1 MKAVVNAPICPLM
14 TQPRHDCELADEAL
28 FGMVVEVLEQTTPG
42 YWRIRTPYRY
52 EGYAPVGC
60 LAIGDQ
66 TAEDWAALPKR
77 VVLHKNTVDVMHQP
91 KVQSWPIVT
100 LPVGAVVAVTE
111 PPETDPETGKP
122 SGWQCVS
129 LTDGLEGYVR
139 ASWLDTY
146 YDKPIDLPEKELRRR
161 LVDTALLY
169 RRTHYRW
176 GGKSP
181 LGIDCSGLVSM
192 AYLLNGITI
201 YRDAHIK
208 PDFDLV
214 EIPRE
219 DMDVGD
225 LLFSLATW
233 PCIWGRGSTSTPQAR
248 QGATASTLTPWTPTT
263 PSTARTWRRASPRW
277 GATRDFIEDD
287 KTHGSQLTAVR
298 FMYLVRKAPAA

>member
-1 MKAVVNAPICPLM
+1 M
-14 TQPRHDCELADEAL
+14 
-28 FGMVVEVLEQTTPG
+28 
-42 YWRIRTPYRY
+42 
-52 EGYAPVGC
+52 
-60 LAIGDQ
+60 
-66 TAEDWAALPKR
+66 
-77 VVLHKNTVDVMHQP
+77 
-91 KVQSWPIVT
+91 T

-214 EIPRE
+214 EISKE

-225 LLFSLATW
+225 LLFFPGHVAMYMGEGKYLHSTGKAGSDGFDINSLDPNAPLYRKDLAESITQV
-233 PCIWGRGSTSTPQAR
+233 GSYKGFHRG
-248 QGATASTLTPWTPTT
+248 
-263 PSTARTWRRASPRW
+263 
-277 GATRDFIEDD
+277 
-287 KTHGSQLTAVR
+287 
-298 FMYLVRKAPAA
+298 

>member
-42 YWRIRTPYRY
+42 YWRIRTQYRY

-77 VVLHKNTVDVMHQP
+77 VVLHKNTVDVMHKP

-225 LLFSLATW
+225 LLFFPGHVAMYMGEGKYLHSTGKAGSDGFDINSLD
-233 PCIWGRGSTSTPQAR
+233 PNDP
-248 QGATASTLTPWTPTT
+248 L
-263 PSTARTWRRASPRW
+263 
-277 GATRDFIEDD
+277 
-287 KTHGSQLTAVR
+287 
-298 FMYLVRKAPAA
+298 YRKDLAEGITQVGGYKGFH

>member
-225 LLFSLATW
+225 LLFFPGHVAMYMGEGKYLHSTGKAGSDGFDINSLDPNDPLYRKELAEGITQV
-233 PCIWGRGSTSTPQAR
+233 GGY
-248 QGATASTLTPWTPTT
+248 
-263 PSTARTWRRASPRW
+263 
-277 GATRDFIEDD
+277 
-287 KTHGSQLTAVR
+287 KR
-298 FMYLVRKAPAA
+298 FH